1 MYCVL
6 PYSRLLNSTW
16 LFFYILKRG
25 RSVLM
30 PQTSR
35 YFYGLVGAT
44 QIIQNFGNWREFW
57 NLDVGI

>member
-1 MYCVL
+1 
-6 PYSRLLNSTW
+6 
-16 LFFYILKRG
+16 
-25 RSVLM
+25 M